1 MNVNLTEAAQRQQA
15 SASFFTRTSLRL
27 YFCKLFSPQEY
38 IMVRINDNFIKLPES
53 YLFST
58 IARKVREYKEK
69 NPDKE
74 VISLGIGDVTLP
86 IVPTVLTAM
95 QNAVAD
101 QGAVATFHG
110 YGPEQGYD
118 FLRDKIA
125 RHDYHDR
132 GIEIESS
139 DIFISDGAKSDLGN
153 IGDIFSTECRVAV
166 TDPVYPVYVDTNAM
180 IGRAGDL
187 KDGKWERIE
196 FLPCTEENGFVPAL
210 PAKRPDLIYLC
221 YPNNPTGTTLTKYEL
236 KKWVDYARENKCV
249 ILYDSAYEAYISEKN
264 VPHSI
269 YEIEGAKEVAI
280 EFRSFSKTAGFTGL
294 RCGYTVVPKE
304 LFGVDAE
311 GNKVALQRL
320 WNRRQTTKFNGASY
334 VIQRGAE
341 AVYTPEGRKEIQK
354 SIDYYMLNAKLLRE
368 CVEKIGLK
376 VYGGINAPYVWVK
389 TPEGVDSWSF
399 FHLLLEKCNIVCTPG
414 VGFGSE
420 GEGFVRLT
428 AFNTREN
435 TEKAVER
442 LKMLKLK

>member
-1 MNVNLTEAAQRQQA
+1 
-15 SASFFTRTSLRL
+15 
-27 YFCKLFSPQEY
+27 
-38 IMVRINDNFIKLPES
+38 MVKINDNFIKLPES

-58 IARKVREYKEK
+58 IARLVREYKASH
-69 NPDKE
+69 PDRE

-86 IVPTVLTAM
+86 IATSVLTAM

-101 QGAVATFHG
+101 QGAIETFHG

-125 RHDYHDR
+125 RYDYRDR
-132 GIEIESS
+132 GVDMDSS

-153 IGDIFSTECRVAV
+153 IGDIFSNDCTVAV
-166 TDPVYPVYVDTNAM
+166 TDPVYPVYVDTNVMA
-180 IGRAGDL
+180 GRMGEY

-196 FLPCTEENGFVPAL
+196 LLPCTEANHFVPAL
-210 PAKRPDLIYLC
+210 PQKRPDLIYLC
-221 YPNNPTGTTLTKYEL
+221 YPNNPTGTTLTYDQL
-236 KKWVDYARENKCV
+236 RQWVEYAKENGCI
-249 ILYDSAYEAYISEKN
+249 ILFDSAYEAYISEKN

-280 EFRSFSKTAGFTGL
+280 EFRSYSKTAGFTGL

-304 LFGVDAE
+304 LAGVDSKGE
-311 GNKVALQRL
+311 KVLLQRL

-341 AVYTPEGRKEIQK
+341 AIYTPEGKREIRA
-354 SIDYYMLNAKLLRE
+354 SIDYYMHNASILRE
-368 CVEKIGLK
+368 CVESVGLK
-376 VYGGINAPYVWVK
+376 AFGGVNAPYVWVK

-399 FHLLLEKCNIVCTPG
+399 FRRLLEECDLVSTPG
-414 VGFGSE
+414 VGFGNS
-420 GEGFVRLT
+420 GEGYVRLT

-435 TEKAVER
+435 TEKAAER
-442 LKMLKLK
+442 LRRLKLK